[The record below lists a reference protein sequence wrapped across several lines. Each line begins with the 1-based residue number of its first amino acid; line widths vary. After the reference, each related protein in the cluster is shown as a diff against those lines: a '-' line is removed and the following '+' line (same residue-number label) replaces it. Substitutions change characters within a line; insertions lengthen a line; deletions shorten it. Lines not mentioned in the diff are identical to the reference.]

1 MNITTGIITGTGF
14 YTLPNLS
21 QARQEVVPTPYGNV
35 EAEIAMLGGREI
47 ALIAR
52 HGKQHTIA
60 PAEINFRAN
69 IFALKELGV
78 KRLLASSV
86 CGSLVWGWGPGS
98 LVLIDQFL
106 NYTSGRA
113 ESFYPFNGKLMH
125 IDVTDPYCAT
135 LHTHLLESA
144 RDLRIELQRGAT
156 YACMN
161 GPRFEN
167 RAEINRI
174 RQDGGHLVGHTNFPE
189 CVLAREQAI
198 CYATVGVVSNY
209 AAGMASNILTATEIM
224 ENLQGVGER
233 LAGLFAQVILSY
245 PEPKDCACQHSLDQA
260 AL

>member
-1 MNITTGIITGTGF
+1 
-14 YTLPNLS
+14 
-21 QARQEVVPTPYGNV
+21 
-35 EAEIAMLGGREI
+35 
-47 ALIAR
+47 
-52 HGKQHTIA
+52 
-60 PAEINFRAN
+60 
-69 IFALKELGV
+69 
-78 KRLLASSV
+78 
-86 CGSLVWGWGPGS
+86 
-98 LVLIDQFL
+98 
-106 NYTSGRA
+106 
-113 ESFYPFNGKLMH
+113 MH

-144 RDLRIELQRGAT
+144 RNLRIELQRGAT